1 MMSISVITMYGQGT
15 IKTPKN
21 QTVYVEDGYDTPVL
35 LAGWEADAADWIDIN
50 NSDAQRVSSATSN
63 YNCHAYA
70 WHVSDGGDSDDCW
83 LNNIGTNLSKYW
95 TNDAYT
101 STNSAN
107 PYVGKKI
114 FYGSADHSAIPIN
127 AYGTVRS
134 KWGRWP
140 RYEHQREDCPYEAA
154 YYAYYAVPL
163 NGDDFVCTSETYS
176 TVNIT
181 GATYNWSGSKVSI
194 SGSGNSATA
203 TKTSDGEGNIQ
214 VGISSPYSGTTVAAK
229 KDIWA
234 GQPNA
239 SDFTVYV
246 EEWYG
251 DPVSGS
257 PDGPFEVCDNSS
269 YWICLYPFFLFD
281 DQGIN
286 DVEFDF
292 NFDYDVL
299 DEGDDYIVIHIDKI
313 YEEDT
318 GEIYVNSECGY
329 TTLKFLDFVEGNC
342 GRYLL
347 VLSPNPATGETTLSI
362 ETTSEDTEFDENAEW
377 ELEVYSPAQ
386 LLKEKKTNLR
396 GKSAKIQTSG
406 WTEGIYMVR
415 VKYKDEA
422 LQGKLVVKR

>member
-1 MMSISVITMYGQGT
+1 
-15 IKTPKN
+15 
-21 QTVYVEDGYDTPVL
+21 L
-35 LAGWEADAADWIDIN
+35 
-50 NSDAQRVSSATSN
+50 
-63 YNCHAYA
+63 
-70 WHVSDGGDSDDCW
+70 
-83 LNNIGTNLSKYW
+83 
-95 TNDAYT
+95 
-101 STNSAN
+101 
-107 PYVGKKI
+107 
-114 FYGSADHSAIPIN
+114 
-127 AYGTVRS
+127 
-134 KWGRWP
+134 P
-140 RYEHQREDCPYEAA
+140 RYRHKPADCPYAEYGLTLS
-154 YYAYYAVPL
+154 YYYIDKPV
-163 NGDDFVCTSETYS
+163 
-176 TVNIT
+176 
-181 GATYNWSGSKVSI
+181 I
-194 SGSGNSATA
+194 SGNFSAICDASHRTFSES
-203 TKTSDGEGNIQ
+203 TFTDIDLNYDWNCTGPLSEVDGDGTPKYTVERTFLDGTGT
-214 VGISSPYSGTTVAAK
+214 VSLTVTTPSGTTAATSK
-229 KDIWA
+229 NIWV
-234 GQPNA
+234 GQPDA

-246 EEWYG
+246 EERYG

-257 PDGPFEVCDNSS
+257 PGGPFEVCDNSS

-329 TTLKFLDFVEGNC
+329 ITLKFLDFVEGNC
-342 GRYLL
+342 GYYLMFT
-347 VLSPNPATGETTLSI
+347 PNPTTGETTLSI

-396 GKSAKIQTSG
+396 GKNAKIQTSG

-415 VKYKDEA
+415 VKYKDEV